1 MLRRYVTLHKGAREI
16 LYISY
21 AAKHS
26 IQGHENVFHTFS
38 GGEETKK
45 KGGGKLMYLGMLI
58 ILDGSWFE
66 LKTESPLTLSM

>member
-1 MLRRYVTLHKGAREI
+1 MPHKGAREI

-21 AAKHS
+21 AAKHRT
-26 IQGHENVFHTFS
+26 QGHENVFHTFS
-38 GGEETKK
+38 GHRKK
-45 KGGGKLMYLGMLI
+45 NTNLLKTGKLLYLGMLI